1 MRGGWLFGRR
11 LAARAE
17 LGFDAIH
24 DRGETGFGDP
34 VVDFAS
40 ATFAG
45 EEAAVFHFPQ
55 VFAGGVGGDT
65 AGEGE
70 IADVTARL
78 AEPEVFERAGL
89 SRPHALTRLRFLVV
103 ADEQGGGY
111 IHVTSRNG
119 IREPALEFIVEVSW
133 RSGSLRRKY
142 SVLLEPR

>member
-1 MRGGWLFGRR
+1 MSVLKR
-11 LAARAE
+11 LAAIVQLLVLLMA
-17 LGFDAIH
+17 
-24 DRGETGFGDP
+24 P
-34 VVDFAS
+34 
-40 ATFAG
+40 ATLWAL
-45 EEAAVFHFPQ
+45 
-55 VFAGGVGGDT
+55 GVGGMNVSSGLNQPFDARIPIIG

-70 IADVTARL
+70 IPDVTARL